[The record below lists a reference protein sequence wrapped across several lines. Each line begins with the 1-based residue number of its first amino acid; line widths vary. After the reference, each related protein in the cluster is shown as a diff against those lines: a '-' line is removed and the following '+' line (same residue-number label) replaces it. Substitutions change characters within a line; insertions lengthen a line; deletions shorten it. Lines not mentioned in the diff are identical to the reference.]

1 MILFLVA
8 VAAALVAIG
17 TPIAFA
23 MGGAAVA
30 TFATFLGH
38 LPMEV
43 VAQRLVN
50 AVDKYPMLAVPL
62 FILAGELMNTGGL
75 TDRLVNFCR
84 AVIGWIRGGLGL
96 ATVAT
101 AVLLSGISGS
111 GTADAAGL
119 AKVLIPA
126 MQKQGSDRRF
136 ATSLVAA
143 SATLGPII
151 PPSIV
156 MVVYAAMTNLSIGKL
171 FLAGIVPGLLIGLAF
186 MATVMIF
193 AIRRGYPRDAWRGFG
208 HLGRTAIA
216 AAGPLAAPVLI
227 LAGLLFGWYGATEA
241 GVVVVVYSL
250 ALGFLYGELTWAH
263 VWRACRETAISTAV
277 ILFVIAVAAVL
288 GWILAIG
295 RLPQD
300 ITALIR
306 GLAEYRALV
315 ILAIIAVLLFLGLFL
330 DGIAIMVIL
339 VPAFIPIAAA
349 LQMDPIQFA
358 MIIILCIVVG
368 GITPPVGILLYV
380 TCQVSGTPFR
390 EVTGTIWWFVLAIMV
405 VLLAVAFVPWFSVA
419 MPNAMIGG

>member
-50 AVDKYPMLAVPL
+50 AVDKYPLLAVPL

-75 TDRLVNFCR
+75 TDRLVRFCR
-84 AVIGWIRGGLGL
+84 AAIGWIRGGLGL
-96 ATVAT
+96 ATVST

-126 MQKQGSDRRF
+126 MRRQGYDRPF
-136 ATSLVAA
+136 AASLVAA
-143 SATLGPII
+143 AATLGPII

-156 MVVYAAMTNLSIGKL
+156 MVVYAAMTNISIGKL
-171 FLAGIVPGLLIGLAF
+171 FLAGILPGLLIGAVF
-186 MATVMIF
+186 MATVLVF
-193 AIRRGYPRDAWRGFG
+193 AVRRGYPRDPWQGFG
-208 HLGRTAIA
+208 HLGRATVA

-241 GVVVVVYSL
+241 GVVVVVYAL
-250 ALGFLYGELTWAH
+250 ALGFLYRELTWAH

-277 ILFVIAVAAVL
+277 ILFVIAVASVL
-288 GWILAIG
+288 GWILAVG

-300 ITALIR
+300 IAAFIR
-306 GLAEYRALV
+306 DLVEYRTLV

-339 VPAFIPIAAA
+339 VPAFVPIAMA

-380 TCQVSGTPFR
+380 VCQVSGTPFR
-390 EVTGTIWWFVLAIMV
+390 EVTRPIWWFVLAIMTA
-405 VLLAVAFVPWFSVA
+405 LLAVAFIPWLSLA
-419 MPNAMIGG
+419 LPNAMIGN

>member
-1 MILFLVA
+1 MIGFLVL
-8 VAAALVAIG
+8 AAAGLVAIG

-23 MGGAAVA
+23 MGGAAL
-30 TFATFLGH
+30 ATFLAFLPH

-43 VAQRLVN
+43 LAQRIVN

-75 TDRLVNFCR
+75 TDRLIRFCR

-96 ATVAT
+96 VTVAT
-101 AVLLSGISGS
+101 AVFLSGISGS

-126 MQKQGSDRRF
+126 MKKQGYDEPF

-156 MVVYAAMTNLSIGKL
+156 MIVYASMTNVSIGKL
-171 FLAGIVPGLLIGLAF
+171 FLAGVVPGLLIGAVF
-186 MATVMIF
+186 MAMVF
-193 AIRRGYPRDAWRGFG
+193 VVAIRRGYPREAWQGFRA
-208 HLGRTAIA
+208 LA
-216 AAGPLAAPVLI
+216 AATLGALGPLMAPAII
-227 LAGLLFGWYGATEA
+227 LFGLLGGWYGATEA
-241 GVVVVVYSL
+241 GVIVVVY
-250 ALGFLYGELTWAH
+250 AGVLGFLYRELTWAKVVH
-263 VWRACRETAISTAV
+263 ALRETAISTAV

-288 GWILAIG
+288 GWILAVG

-300 ITALIR
+300 IAWAIR
-306 GLAEYRALV
+306 SVIEYRELV

-339 VPAFIPIAAA
+339 VPVFLPVATV
-349 LQMDPIQFA
+349 LGMDPIQFA

-368 GITPPVGILLYV
+368 GVTPPVGILLYV
-380 TCQVSGTPFR
+380 VCQVSGTPFR
-390 EVTGTIWWFVLAIMV
+390 SVIGTIWWFVAAMMV
-405 VLLAVAFVPWFSVA
+405 VVLACAFVPALTVA
-419 MPNAMIGG
+419 LPNAVIR